1 VKQRDRGGRVPWV
14 RGSSSTPGGAGA
26 MGQGCVLAHPGRA
39 GAMTIVLNGESREV
53 PEGSS
58 VTSLLR
64 ELQIQ
69 DEQVAV
75 ELNLTIVDRRAF
87 ERTSLREGDRLEVL
101 GFIGGGEE
109 AAE

>member
-1 VKQRDRGGRVPWV
+1 MAALGRE
-14 RGSSSTPGGAGA
+14 GA
-26 MGQGCVLAHPGRA
+26 QGKSGCFLADVGRA
-39 GAMTIVLNGESREV
+39 GEMRIVLNGESREV

-87 ERTSLREGDRLEVL
+87 ERTSLREGDRVEVL

>member
-1 VKQRDRGGRVPWV
+1 MVRCPSHHARAGRGAGRVTKEMM
-14 RGSSSTPGGAGA
+14 R
-26 MGQGCVLAHPGRA
+26 
-39 GAMTIVLNGESREV
+39 IVLNGESREV

-87 ERTSLREGDRLEVL
+87 ERTSLREGDRVEVL
-101 GFIGGGEE
+101 GFIGGGQE